1 MTEEKQIQVFLQE
14 LSSKQPTP
22 GGGGASALAGALG
35 AALGQMVA
43 NLTVGKKKYA
53 QVEGQMQEYLIR
65 MKQLMQ
71 EFAVLADK
79 DEEVF
84 APLAQCYRLPSS
96 TEEERRRKAE
106 QMEQRLLAASLVPME
121 MMEKALEMLTFL
133 EELADKGSV
142 MAVSDAGV
150 GVQFIRTCLLGAV
163 MNVYINTKSMEDR
176 EKACQLNEQA
186 ERMVCEGTKRA
197 DAIYE
202 KVLEKLRQRGIF

>member
-22 GGGGASALAGALG
+22 GGGGASAFAGALG

-53 QVEGQMQEYLIR
+53 QVEGQMQEYLLR
-65 MKQLMQ
+65 MNQLMR

-96 TEEERRRKAE
+96 TEEECRRKAE

-121 MMEKALEMLTFL
+121 IMEKALEMLTFL

-142 MAVSDAGV
+142 MAVSDVGV
-150 GVQFIRTCLLGAV
+150 GVQFIRTALNGAV
-163 MNVYINTKSMEDR
+163 MNVYINTKSMKNRQKAEELNGRAGELTAKGTELADR
-176 EKACQLNEQA
+176 VYGQ
-186 ERMVCEGTKRA
+186 
-197 DAIYE
+197 
-202 KVLEKLRQRGIF
+202 VLEGLKN